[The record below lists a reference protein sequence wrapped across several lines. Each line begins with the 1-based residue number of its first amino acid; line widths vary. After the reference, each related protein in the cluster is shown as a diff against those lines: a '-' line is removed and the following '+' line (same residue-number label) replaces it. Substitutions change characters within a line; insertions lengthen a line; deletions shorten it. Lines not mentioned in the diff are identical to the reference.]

1 MKIPARNTQAPLV
14 EAPEGASNVTTVGDA
29 ADAYLRSLSR
39 QHPLTREGE
48 QVVASR
54 IQQGEHMAIDAW
66 TRSPEAVA
74 ELAKVADRIR
84 EGQLAAEDVLL
95 NREATES
102 GDREAVRA
110 LLEVIGELE
119 ALTRVPPQK
128 GTKTRRKELAIA
140 LGAMRISQRVSER
153 VDEAVRRGRKRRGIT
168 AAYRDL
174 LRGRRLAAHAKG
186 EMVEANLRL
195 VVSFARHYLNRGL
208 PLLDL
213 VQEGNIGLMRAVD
226 KFDHRR
232 GYRFSTY
239 AGWWIRQSL
248 ERALADQGRT
258 IRLPVH
264 LTESRQKFLR
274 TKRVL
279 ERESAKEPTPEQIA
293 ERSGLPV
300 AKAKTIA
307 NLVGEPISLETP
319 ISTDSDGRIGDFIA
333 DHVHTPDALM
343 AERRLGEQTRAL
355 LETLSPRERE
365 VLRLRYGLDGKSDRT
380 LEEIGKVFSVT
391 RERVRQIEQKA
402 LLKLRQRSKEA
413 GLHAYLEA

>member
-1 MKIPARNTQAPLV
+1 
-14 EAPEGASNVTTVGDA
+14 
-29 ADAYLRSLSR
+29 
-39 QHPLTREGE
+39 
-48 QVVASR
+48 
-54 IQQGEHMAIDAW
+54 
-66 TRSPEAVA
+66 
-74 ELAKVADRIR
+74 
-84 EGQLAAEDVLL
+84 
-95 NREATES
+95 
-102 GDREAVRA
+102 
-110 LLEVIGELE
+110 
-119 ALTRVPPQK
+119 
-128 GTKTRRKELAIA
+128 
-140 LGAMRISQRVSER
+140 MRISQRVSER

-293 ERSGLPV
+293 ERSGLPL